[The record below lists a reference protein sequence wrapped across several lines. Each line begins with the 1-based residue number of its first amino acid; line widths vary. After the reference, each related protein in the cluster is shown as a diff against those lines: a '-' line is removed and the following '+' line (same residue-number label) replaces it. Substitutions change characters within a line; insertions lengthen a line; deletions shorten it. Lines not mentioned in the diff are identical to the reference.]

1 MSKRRAYRTVGFLV
15 LRGGRFYVR
24 LRYPN
29 LLRQVIT
36 VIGSIAA
43 AGLLV
48 TLFASL
54 AGRSNVNSMTP

>member
-15 LRGGRFYVR
+15 LRGGRFYIR

-36 VIGSIAA
+36 VIASVVAV
-43 AGLLV
+43 GLLV
-48 TLFASL
+48 TVVAALT
-54 AGRSNVNSMTP
+54 GRSNVNSMTP

>member
-15 LRGGRFYVR
+15 LRGGRFYIR

-36 VIGSIAA
+36 VIASIVAV
-43 AGLLV
+43 GLLV
-48 TLFASL
+48 TVVAALT
-54 AGRSNVNSMTP
+54 GRSDVNSMTP

>member
-15 LRGGRFYVR
+15 LRGGRFYIR

-29 LLRQVIT
+29 LLRQVFT
-36 VIGSIAA
+36 VIASIAA

-48 TLFASL
+48 SLVAAL

>member
-15 LRGGRFYVR
+15 LRGGRFYIR

-36 VIGSIAA
+36 VIASLVAV
-43 AGLLV
+43 GLLV
-48 TLFASL
+48 TVVAALT
-54 AGRSNVNSMTP
+54 GRSNVNSMTP

>member
-15 LRGGRFYVR
+15 LRGGRFYIR

-36 VIGSIAA
+36 VVASIAA
-43 AGLLV
+43 VGLLV
-48 TLFASL
+48 TLVAAL
-54 AGRSNVNSMTP
+54 TGRSNVNSMTP

>member
-15 LRGGRFYVR
+15 LRGGRFYIR

-36 VIGSIAA
+36 VIASVVAV
-43 AGLLV
+43 GLLV
-48 TLFASL
+48 TVVAALT
-54 AGRSNVNSMTP
+54 GRSNVNSLTP

>member
-15 LRGGRFYVR
+15 LRGGRFYIR

-36 VIGSIAA
+36 VIASIVAVGA
-43 AGLLV
+43 LV
-48 TLFASL
+48 TLVAAL
-54 AGRSNVNSMTP
+54 TGRSNVNSLTP

>member
-15 LRGGRFYVR
+15 LRGGRFYIR

-36 VIGSIAA
+36 VIASIVAV
-43 AGLLV
+43 GLLV
-48 TLFASL
+48 TVVSALT
-54 AGRSNVNSMTP
+54 GRSNVNSMTP

>member
-15 LRGGRFYVR
+15 LRGGRFYIR

-36 VIGSIAA
+36 VIASIAA
-43 AGLLV
+43 VGLLI
-48 TLFASL
+48 SL
-54 AGRSNVNSMTP
+54 VAALTGRSNVDSMTP

>member
-15 LRGGRFYVR
+15 LRGGRFYIR

-36 VIGSIAA
+36 VIASIVAV
-43 AGLLV
+43 GLLV
-48 TLFASL
+48 TVVAALT
-54 AGRSNVNSMTP
+54 GRSNVNSMTP

>member
-15 LRGGRFYVR
+15 LRGGRFYIR

-36 VIGSIAA
+36 VIASIVAV
-43 AGLLV
+43 GLLV
-48 TLFASL
+48 TVVAALT
-54 AGRSNVNSMTP
+54 GRSNVNSLTP

>member
-36 VIGSIAA
+36 VVASVVAV
-43 AGLLV
+43 GLVVSLV
-48 TLFASL
+48 SALT
-54 AGRSNVNSMTP
+54 GRSNVNSMTP

>member
-15 LRGGRFYVR
+15 LRGGRFYIR

-36 VIGSIAA
+36 VVASAIAV
-43 AGLLV
+43 GLVVSLV
-48 TLFASL
+48 SALT
-54 AGRSNVNSMTP
+54 GRSNADSMTP

>member
-1 MSKRRAYRTVGFLV
+1 MSKRRAYRTVGSLV
-15 LRGGRFYVR
+15 LRGGRFYIR

-36 VIGSIAA
+36 VIASIAA

-48 TLFASL
+48 TLVAAL

>member
-15 LRGGRFYVR
+15 LRGGRFYIR

-36 VIGSIAA
+36 VVASVVAV
-43 AGLLV
+43 GLVVSLV
-48 TLFASL
+48 SALT
-54 AGRSNVNSMTP
+54 GRSNVDSMTP

>member
-15 LRGGRFYVR
+15 LRGGRLYIR

-36 VIGSIAA
+36 VIASIVAV
-43 AGLLV
+43 GLLV
-48 TLFASL
+48 TVVAALT
-54 AGRSNVNSMTP
+54 GRSNVNSMTP

>member
-15 LRGGRFYVR
+15 LRGGRFYIR

-36 VIGSIAA
+36 VIASIVAV
-43 AGLLV
+43 GLLV
-48 TLFASL
+48 TVVAALT
-54 AGRSNVNSMTP
+54 GRSNVNSLTT

>member
-15 LRGGRFYVR
+15 LRGGRFYIR

-36 VIGSIAA
+36 VIASIAA
-43 AGLLV
+43 VGLFVAVVAAL
-48 TLFASL
+48 T
-54 AGRSNVNSMTP
+54 GRSNVNSMTP

>member
-15 LRGGRFYVR
+15 LRGGRLYIR

-36 VIGSIAA
+36 VIASVVAV
-43 AGLLV
+43 GLLV
-48 TLFASL
+48 TVVAALT
-54 AGRSNVNSMTP
+54 GRSNVNSMTP

>member
-15 LRGGRFYVR
+15 LRGGRFYIR

-36 VIGSIAA
+36 VIASIIAV
-43 AGLLV
+43 GLLV
-48 TLFASL
+48 TVVA
-54 AGRSNVNSMTP
+54 AVTGRSNVNSMTP

>member
-1 MSKRRAYRTVGFLV
+1 MSKRRAYRTVGFLI
-15 LRGGRFYVR
+15 LKGGRFYIR

-36 VIGSIAA
+36 VIASIVA

-48 TLFASL
+48 TLIAAL
-54 AGRSNVNSMTP
+54 TGRSNVNSMTP

>member
-36 VIGSIAA
+36 VIASIAA

-48 TLFASL
+48 TLVAAL

>member
-1 MSKRRAYRTVGFLV
+1 MNKRRAYRTVGFLI
-15 LRGGRFYVR
+15 LKGGRFYIR

-36 VIGSIAA
+36 VIASIVA

-48 TLFASL
+48 TLIAAL
-54 AGRSNVNSMTP
+54 TGRSNVNSMTP

>member
-15 LRGGRFYVR
+15 LRGGRVYIR

-36 VIGSIAA
+36 MIASIAA
-43 AGLLV
+43 LALLV
-48 TLFASL
+48 TLL
-54 AGRSNVNSMTP
+54 AALTGRSNVNSMTP